1 MSSSSHEVTRLLL
14 AWGDGDRAAFDRL
27 IPLVYSELRRMARGY
42 MRQQDPDHTL
52 QTTALIHEAYLRLVD
67 QKQARFQNREHFFG
81 VAAKAMRH
89 ILVDHARGRQ
99 ADKRGGAAVK
109 VPLDEAAVAAEEKAA
124 NLIALN
130 GALDRLAEFDRESAV
145 WSSCDISADS
155 ASRRR
160 PRCWRSH
167 PRRCSE
173 TGGLQRSGFT
183 IQCRPTAEY

>member
-27 IPLVYSELRRMARGY
+27 VPLVYSELRRMARGY

-99 ADKRGGAAVK
+99 GDKRGGAAVK

-130 GALDRLAEFDRESAV
+130 GALDRLAEFD
-145 WSSCDISADS
+145 
-155 ASRRR
+155 SRKCRVVELR
-160 PRCWRSH
+160 YF
-167 PRRCSE
+167 
-173 TGGLQRSGFT
+173 GGLSIQETAAVLEVSPETVQRDWRFAKIWLYNAVST
-183 IQCRPTAEY
+183 DS